1 MKTVSFFMMLG
12 GTLWLV
18 YLLWDK
24 IQASPL
30 LWHLLPSQRN
40 DMTADGAVD
49 KPPIQS
55 TIDEVTTTSGVLG
68 LTKTRFGKITNQ
80 EEVTSQV
87 GDGAGEEVFADEND
101 PDYDQSDEI
110 PEDQE
115 EENDTERVDGQ
126 DSQGDEEAEF
136 LGLTG
141 TSDPDTEVAIST
153 LQQQFSKMGNYPSV
167 MNSYDELAS
176 IFDLDEPS
184 QDDDLPFDVGEGG
197 IIHYSQEEVM
207 AQPGNKATPQ
217 PAFPADDYLSRIAE
231 VRTNAFQLTRLIKKR
246 ERRQSVAQLTQQF
259 VMALNHLDMIGD
271 SNVVRSLEDYMG
283 VEVILTP
290 AEDSESDPFMALWDE
305 MMEQVR
311 GLEATDE

>member
-1 MKTVSFFMMLG
+1 MMLG

-24 IQASPL
+24 VQASPF
-30 LWHLLPSQRN
+30 LWRLLPSQRN
-40 DMTADGAVD
+40 DLTADDAVD

-55 TIDEVTTTSGVLG
+55 TTDEAPTKSGVLG
-68 LTKTRFGKITNQ
+68 LTKTQFRRAANQ
-80 EEVTSQV
+80 AETTGQADDGV
-87 GDGAGEEVFADEND
+87 GEKVLGDEND
-101 PDYDQSDEI
+101 VDYDQNDEI
-110 PEDQE
+110 PEDE
-115 EENDTERVDGQ
+115 EEGSTERADDQ
-126 DSQGDEEAEF
+126 EYQGDEEAEF

-141 TSDPDTEVAIST
+141 KSDDETEVAIST
-153 LQQQFSKMGNYPSV
+153 LEQQFSKMGNYPSV

-176 IFDLDEPS
+176 IFDLEEANP
-184 QDDDLPFDVGEGG
+184 DDDLPFDVAEGG
-197 IIHYSQEEVM
+197 IIHYSHEEVM

-283 VEVILTP
+283 VEVSLTP

-311 GLEATDE
+311 GLEATGE